1 MLFLKCFEHFTE
13 KEVDFKLVINK
24 PDNKIYNLA
33 IDDIIYYVEF
43 SLYEKNIWLREYD
56 TKKGELEQVNKNP
69 FNIVSGITQVTKDF
83 IKNNN
88 PNAIFIQHIPMN
100 NENQYKPQ
108 LNKRAK
114 INYNYLKNISGYK
127 LEYYNQLTSGQLTTV
142 CYMVKPT
149 FIEKYPFAEF
159 AKNYLF
165 DDKGKRIRFS
175 KLII

>member
-13 KEVDFKLVINK
+13 KEVEIKLVINK
-24 PDNKIYNLA
+24 LDNKIYNLV

-43 SLYEKNIWLREYD
+43 SLYENNIWLREYD

-88 PNAIFIQHIPMN
+88 PNALFIPHIPMN

-114 INYNYLKNISGYK
+114 INYNYLKGIVGYK
-127 LEYYNQLTSGQLTTV
+127 LEYYNELISGQLTTA
-142 CYMVKPT
+142 CYMVKPA
-149 FIEKYPFAEF
+149 FAEIYPFSEF
-159 AKNYLF
+159 AKQYLL
-165 DDKGKRIRFS
+165 DDNGKHIRYKF
-175 KLII
+175 IQ